1 MNNDD
6 LTLQVSP
13 DNVAIVKDE
22 EKCIKCGYCVRVCR
36 NDVTVSRMYELGI
49 TKKPICINCGQC
61 ANYCPTEAI
70 SEKLDYMK
78 VLKLLKNK
86 DKTVVFSF
94 APAVRVALGEEF
106 GLEPGVNVDKKII
119 SALKKLGAKYVFDI
133 TFGADLTVMEE
144 AMELVNRIQENKNLP
159 MFTSCCPAWIKY
171 VEIFYPEL
179 IPNLST
185 CKSPIAMQGSTIKTY
200 FAKMKNINPE
210 DLVNVV
216 IAPCTAKKYEI
227 RRDELNVTKRDTDFV
242 LTTRELARMIKENDI
257 NFLNLEDSEFD
268 SPLGLGSGAGVIF
281 GNTGGVAEA
290 ALRTAYHFITNKDLK
305 DEDLVFSSV
314 RGMAGV
320 KEAQIEI
327 EGKVIKVAVLNG
339 MKNAKNLIDKMKEE
353 KLDYQFIEVMNCIGG
368 CIAGGGQPK
377 LTLLKMKDGKLKRI
391 DGLYSEDEKMKK
403 RVPNND
409 YHFQTIKKKYNE
421 LGYELKPIYGGY
433 KGHRFQPRQKYDVIE
448 IFGDQRVIA
457 ENLNYYELGQILES
471 IGAWNNDTNT
481 E

>member
-1 MNNDD
+1 MNSDD

-13 DNVAIVKDE
+13 DNVAITKDE
-22 EKCIKCGYCVRVCR
+22 DKCIKCGYCVRVCR

-133 TFGADLTVMEE
+133 TFSADLTIMEE
-144 AMELVNRIQENKNLP
+144 AMELVNRIED
-159 MFTSCCPAWIKY
+159 

-227 RRDELNVTKRDTDFV
+227 RREELNVTKQDTDFV

-268 SPLGLGSGAGVIF
+268 SPLGLGSSAGVIF
-281 GNTGGVAEA
+281 GNTGGVTEA
-290 ALRTAYHFITNKDLK
+290 ALRTAYHFITNKDLT
-305 DEDLVFSSV
+305 DDDLVFSSV

-320 KEAQIEI
+320 KEAQVEI

-353 KLDYQFIEVMNCIGG
+353 KLDYQFIEVMNCTGG

-377 LTLLKMKDGKLKRI
+377 LTLLEMKDSKLKRI

-403 RVPNND
+403 RVSYKNPD
-409 YHFQTIKKKYNE
+409 IIK
-421 LGYELKPIYGGY
+421 IYKDFYGEVGSSLAHQYLHTSY
-433 KGHRFQPRQKYDVIE
+433 KNKSYLLRGEDK
-448 IFGDQRVIA
+448 
-457 ENLNYYELGQILES
+457 
-471 IGAWNNDTNT
+471 
-481 E
+481 

>member
-179 IPNLST
+179 ISNLST

-216 IAPCTAKKYEI
+216 VAPCTAKKYEI

-242 LTTRELARMIKENDI
+242 LTTISDTINAFLVPHIKSLIEQGYKVDCAA
-257 NFLNLEDSEFD
+257 NLVEEFSE
-268 SPLGLGSGAGVIF
+268 
-281 GNTGGVAEA
+281 E
-290 ALRTAYHFITNKDLK
+290 
-305 DEDLVFSSV
+305 
-314 RGMAGV
+314 
-320 KEAQIEI
+320 
-327 EGKVIKVAVLNG
+327 
-339 MKNAKNLIDKMKEE
+339 LIDKMKEE

-403 RVPNND
+403 RVSYKNPD
-409 YHFQTIKKKYNE
+409 IIK
-421 LGYELKPIYGGY
+421 IYKDFYGEVGSSLAHQYLHTSY
-433 KGHRFQPRQKYDVIE
+433 KNKSYLLRGEDK
-448 IFGDQRVIA
+448 
-457 ENLNYYELGQILES
+457 
-471 IGAWNNDTNT
+471 
-481 E
+481 